1 MKQAKDKNGYN
12 LNKGDKMGECERCRG
27 FMVRDSI
34 FNVDG
39 QFLEIE
45 VGRCLNCGHVVD
57 LTLLKTRQL
66 KNGRI
71 PAKQEEEVL
80 V

>member
-1 MKQAKDKNGYN
+1 
-12 LNKGDKMGECERCRG
+12 MGECERCKG

-45 VGRCLNCGHVVD
+45 MGRCLNCGHVVD
-57 LTLLKTRQL
+57 LTLLKTRQVE
-66 KNGRI
+66 KSSVT
-71 PAKQEEEVL
+71 AKQEEVL

>member
-1 MKQAKDKNGYN
+1 
-12 LNKGDKMGECERCRG
+12 
-27 FMVRDSI
+27 MVRDSV

-45 VGRCLNCGHVVD
+45 MGRCLNCGHVVD
-57 LTLLKTRQL
+57 LTLLKFREVEKSTAISNQ
-66 KNGRI
+66 
-71 PAKQEEEVL
+71 EEVL

>member
-1 MKQAKDKNGYN
+1 
-12 LNKGDKMGECERCRG
+12 MGECERCRG

-45 VGRCLNCGHVVD
+45 IGRCLNCGHVVD
-57 LTLLKTRQL
+57 LTLLKTRQVERT
-66 KNGRI
+66 NI
-71 PAKQEEEVL
+71 TVKQEEVL

>member
-1 MKQAKDKNGYN
+1 
-12 LNKGDKMGECERCRG
+12 MGECERCRG
-27 FMVRDSI
+27 FMVRDSV

-45 VGRCLNCGHVVD
+45 MGRCLNCGHVVD
-57 LTLLKTRQL
+57 LTLLKFREVEKSTAISNQ
-66 KNGRI
+66 
-71 PAKQEEEVL
+71 EEVL

>member
-1 MKQAKDKNGYN
+1 
-12 LNKGDKMGECERCRG
+12 MGMCERCSG

-34 FNVDG
+34 YNVDG

-45 VGRCLNCGHVVD
+45 MGRCLNCGHVVD
-57 LTLLKTRQL
+57 LTLLKTRPV
-66 KNGRI
+66 GRGKV
-71 PAKQEEEVL
+71 PVKKEEVL

>member
-1 MKQAKDKNGYN
+1 
-12 LNKGDKMGECERCRG
+12 
-27 FMVRDSI
+27 MVRDSI

-45 VGRCLNCGHVVD
+45 MGRCLNCGHVVD
-57 LTLLKTRQL
+57 LSRLKIRQVE
-66 KNGRI
+66 KGKI
-71 PAKQEEEVL
+71 PAKQEEVL

>member
-1 MKQAKDKNGYN
+1 
-12 LNKGDKMGECERCRG
+12 MGECERCRG

-45 VGRCLNCGHVVD
+45 IGRCLNCGHVVD
-57 LTLLKTRQL
+57 LTLLKTRQVERT
-66 KNGRI
+66 NI
-71 PAKQEEEVL
+71 IAKQEEVL

>member
-1 MKQAKDKNGYN
+1 
-12 LNKGDKMGECERCRG
+12 MGECERCRG

-45 VGRCLNCGHVVD
+45 IGRCLNCGHVVD
-57 LTLLKTRQL
+57 LTLLKARQVE
-66 KNGRI
+66 GTTVT
-71 PAKQEEEVL
+71 AKQEEVL

>member
-1 MKQAKDKNGYN
+1 
-12 LNKGDKMGECERCRG
+12 MGECERCRG

-45 VGRCLNCGHVVD
+45 IGRCLNCGHVVD
-57 LTLLKTRQL
+57 LTLLKTRQVERT
-66 KNGRI
+66 NVT
-71 PAKQEEEVL
+71 ASQEEVL

>member
-1 MKQAKDKNGYN
+1 
-12 LNKGDKMGECERCRG
+12 MGECERCRG

-45 VGRCLNCGHVVD
+45 MGRCLNCGHVID
-57 LTLLKTRQL
+57 LSLLKNRQAE
-66 KNGRI
+66 KGKI
-71 PAKQEEEVL
+71 PAKQEEVL

>member
-1 MKQAKDKNGYN
+1 
-12 LNKGDKMGECERCRG
+12 
-27 FMVRDSI
+27 MVRDSV

-45 VGRCLNCGHVVD
+45 MGRCLNCGHVVD
-57 LTLLKTRQL
+57 LTLLKTRQME
-66 KNGRI
+66 KSRRT
-71 PAKQEEEVL
+71 AKEEEVL

>member
-1 MKQAKDKNGYN
+1 
-12 LNKGDKMGECERCRG
+12 MGECERCKG

-45 VGRCLNCGHVVD
+45 MGRCLNCGHVVD
-57 LTLLKTRQL
+57 LTLLKTRQVE
-66 KNGRI
+66 KSKVTSN
-71 PAKQEEEVL
+71 QEEVL

>member
-1 MKQAKDKNGYN
+1 
-12 LNKGDKMGECERCRG
+12 MGECERCKG

-45 VGRCLNCGHVVD
+45 IGRCLNCGHVVD
-57 LTLLKTRQL
+57 LTLLKSRQVE
-66 KNGRI
+66 KSGVT
-71 PAKQEEEVL
+71 AKQEEVL

>member
-1 MKQAKDKNGYN
+1 
-12 LNKGDKMGECERCRG
+12 MGECERCRG
-27 FMVRDSI
+27 FMVRDSV

-45 VGRCLNCGHVVD
+45 MGRCLNCGHVVD
-57 LTLLKTRQL
+57 LTLLKTRQME
-66 KNGRI
+66 KSRRT
-71 PAKQEEEVL
+71 AKEEEVL

>member
-1 MKQAKDKNGYN
+1 
-12 LNKGDKMGECERCRG
+12 MGECERCRG
-27 FMVRDSI
+27 FMVRDSV

-45 VGRCLNCGHVVD
+45 IGRCLNCGHVVD
-57 LTLLKTRQL
+57 LNLLKTRQME
-66 KNGRI
+66 KSNMTSN
-71 PAKQEEEVL
+71 QEEVL

>member
-1 MKQAKDKNGYN
+1 
-12 LNKGDKMGECERCRG
+12 MGECERCRG

-45 VGRCLNCGHVVD
+45 IGRCLNCGHVVD
-57 LTLLKTRQL
+57 LTLLKTRQVE
-66 KNGRI
+66 GTTVT
-71 PAKQEEEVL
+71 AKQEEVL

>member
-1 MKQAKDKNGYN
+1 
-12 LNKGDKMGECERCRG
+12 MGECERCGG
-27 FMVRDSI
+27 FMVRDSV

-45 VGRCLNCGHVVD
+45 MGRCLNCGHVVD
-57 LTLLKTRQL
+57 LTLLKTRQME
-66 KNGRI
+66 KSRRT
-71 PAKQEEEVL
+71 AKEEEVL

>member
-1 MKQAKDKNGYN
+1 
-12 LNKGDKMGECERCRG
+12 MGKCERCKG

-34 FNVDG
+34 YNVEG

-45 VGRCLNCGHVVD
+45 IARCLNCGYIVD
-57 LTLLKTRQL
+57 LTLLKTP
-66 KNGRI
+66 K
-71 PAKQEEEVL
+71 KEEVF

>member
-1 MKQAKDKNGYN
+1 
-12 LNKGDKMGECERCRG
+12 MGECERCRG

-45 VGRCLNCGHVVD
+45 IGRCLNCGHVVD
-57 LTLLKTRQL
+57 LTLLKTRQVERT
-66 KNGRI
+66 NVT
-71 PAKQEEEVL
+71 ATQEEVL

>member
-1 MKQAKDKNGYN
+1 
-12 LNKGDKMGECERCRG
+12 MGECERCRG

-45 VGRCLNCGHVVD
+45 IGRCLNCGHVVD
-57 LTLLKTRQL
+57 LTLLKTRQVEGI
-66 KNGRI
+66 NVT
-71 PAKQEEEVL
+71 ATQEEVL

>member
-1 MKQAKDKNGYN
+1 
-12 LNKGDKMGECERCRG
+12 MGECERCRG

-45 VGRCLNCGHVVD
+45 MGRCLNCGHVVD
-57 LTLLKTRQL
+57 LTLLKTRQAE
-66 KNGRI
+66 KSTVTAN
-71 PAKQEEEVL
+71 QEEVL
-80 V
+80 A

>member
-1 MKQAKDKNGYN
+1 
-12 LNKGDKMGECERCRG
+12 
-27 FMVRDSI
+27 MVRDSI

-45 VGRCLNCGHVVD
+45 MGRCLNCGHVID
-57 LTLLKTRQL
+57 LTLLKTRQGE
-66 KNGRI
+66 KSNVT
-71 PAKQEEEVL
+71 AKQEEVF

>member
-1 MKQAKDKNGYN
+1 
-12 LNKGDKMGECERCRG
+12 MGECERCKG

-45 VGRCLNCGHVVD
+45 MGRCLNCGHVVD
-57 LTLLKTRQL
+57 LTLLKSRQVE
-66 KNGRI
+66 KSGVT
-71 PAKQEEEVL
+71 AKQEEVL

>member
-1 MKQAKDKNGYN
+1 MNE
-12 LNKGDKMGECERCRG
+12 GDKMGECQRCRG

-34 FNVDG
+34 YNVDG

-45 VGRCLNCGHVVD
+45 IGRCLNCGHVVD
-57 LTLLKTRQL
+57 LTFLKTRQVE
-66 KNGRI
+66 KGNI
-71 PAKQEEEVL
+71 PAKQEEVL

>member
-1 MKQAKDKNGYN
+1 
-12 LNKGDKMGECERCRG
+12 MGECERCRG

-45 VGRCLNCGHVVD
+45 IGRCLNCGHVVD
-57 LTLLKTRQL
+57 LTLLKTRQVERT
-66 KNGRI
+66 NVT
-71 PAKQEEEVL
+71 AKQEEVL

>member
-1 MKQAKDKNGYN
+1 
-12 LNKGDKMGECERCRG
+12 MGECERCRG

-34 FNVDG
+34 FNVNG

-45 VGRCLNCGHVVD
+45 IGRCLNCGHVVD
-57 LTLLKTRQL
+57 LTFLKTRQVE
-66 KNGRI
+66 GTTV
-71 PAKQEEEVL
+71 PAKQEEVL

>member
-45 VGRCLNCGHVVD
+45 MGRCLNCGHVVD
-57 LTLLKTRQL
+57 LSLLITRQGE
-66 KNGRI
+66 KGTM
-71 PAKQEEEVL
+71 PAKQEVVL

>member
-1 MKQAKDKNGYN
+1 
-12 LNKGDKMGECERCRG
+12 
-27 FMVRDSI
+27 MVRDSI

-45 VGRCLNCGHVVD
+45 MGRCLNCGHVID
-57 LTLLKTRQL
+57 LTLLKTRQGE
-66 KNGRI
+66 KGKH
-71 PAKQEEEVL
+71 PVKQEGVL

>member
-1 MKQAKDKNGYN
+1 MNKAKGKNGYN
-12 LNKGDKMGECERCRG
+12 LKEGDKMGECERCRG

-45 VGRCLNCGHVVD
+45 MGRCLNCGHVVD
-57 LTLLKTRQL
+57 LALLKTRQVG
-66 KNGRI
+66 KSTVTT
-71 PAKQEEEVL
+71 KQEEVL